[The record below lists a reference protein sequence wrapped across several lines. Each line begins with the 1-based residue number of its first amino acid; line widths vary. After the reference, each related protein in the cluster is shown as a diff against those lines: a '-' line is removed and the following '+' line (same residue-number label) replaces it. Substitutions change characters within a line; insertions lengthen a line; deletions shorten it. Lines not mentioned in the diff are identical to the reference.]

1 MNGKTGWALCAHPV
15 SLIWSGKRDLNP
27 RFNSLITQQFLL
39 LIVPRRTALC
49 TNSSRLATPSRYFL
63 RHRLCPARRRR
74 RSADPSRIAKDQ
86 LARVAGLDPMR
97 TTRSMKRVKGTAPT
111 TQPVDQQ
118 RISWGQLPKKA
129 SILDSKIQVGQRDGP
144 DKSTQSRR
152 RLPIANV
159 PGPMRVK
166 ERAHRLAAGTTAEH
180 AARTAS
186 SVPRARSDG
195 AADRSS
201 AWA

>member
-1 MNGKTGWALCAHPV
+1 MLVTSTSPLDQQSGNRRALKNGLVCGLESPGCRRIAVEHSRTSRREKSLCAN
-15 SLIWSGKRDLNP
+15 DLH
-27 RFNSLITQQFLL
+27 ILL
-39 LIVPRRTALC
+39 DVC
-49 TNSSRLATPSRYFL
+49 GTPQID
-63 RHRLCPARRRR
+63 A
-74 RSADPSRIAKDQ
+74 
-86 LARVAGLDPMR
+86 VE
-97 TTRSMKRVKGTAPT
+97 RVKGTAPT